1 MVLLWSVSTVLTGF
15 IHSVVLLLL
24 FRLILGVAEGLYWPQ
39 QSRFAS
45 SWFSPTELTRANSII
60 QCYGQFAALA
70 IGFILL
76 TPVYDA
82 YGWRVLFYLTGAV
95 GVVIIVPLYI
105 KMLGGEKDVPYYKEQ
120 QAKMAVAEGE
130 KPKLTLADF
139 GGAKF
144 LLVIFTYI
152 TQGMLFWGITLWIPM
167 VAKSLGFTG
176 FMQGVASALPYLT
189 AIILAVPI
197 SHISDKTG
205 KRELIASLGLF
216 IPGLMLVT
224 LPTIE
229 DPMIK
234 RTTLKI

>member
-24 FRLILGVAEGLYWPQ
+24 FRLMLGVAEGLYWPQ

-105 KMLGGEKDVPYYKEQ
+105 KMLEVKKIY
-120 QAKMAVAEGE
+120 
-130 KPKLTLADF
+130 L
-139 GGAKF
+139 
-144 LLVIFTYI
+144 II
-152 TQGMLFWGITLWIPM
+152 
-167 VAKSLGFTG
+167 KSSK
-176 FMQGVASALPYLT
+176 Q
-189 AIILAVPI
+189 
-197 SHISDKTG
+197 K
-205 KRELIASLGLF
+205 
-216 IPGLMLVT
+216 
-224 LPTIE
+224 
-229 DPMIK
+229 
-234 RTTLKI
+234 

>member
-24 FRLILGVAEGLYWPQ
+24 FRSMLGVAEGLYWPQ

-60 QCYGQFAALA
+60 QYYGQFAALA

-105 KMLGGEKDVPYYKEQ
+105 KMLGGEKDIPYYKE
-120 QAKMAVAEGE
+120 
-130 KPKLTLADF
+130 
-139 GGAKF
+139 
-144 LLVIFTYI
+144 
-152 TQGMLFWGITLWIPM
+152 
-167 VAKSLGFTG
+167 
-176 FMQGVASALPYLT
+176 
-189 AIILAVPI
+189 
-197 SHISDKTG
+197 
-205 KRELIASLGLF
+205 
-216 IPGLMLVT
+216 
-224 LPTIE
+224 
-229 DPMIK
+229 
-234 RTTLKI
+234 